1 MTSNSPFRI
10 DILDAS
16 GNKVG
21 DGPLKNIIQVDD
33 TRILDKLGMLTFVIP
48 ASDPKAQFIAA
59 GRSFDVFD
67 EVDGYLGRFL
77 FNKMNFLDQAGRSL
91 LIVQTWSI
99 LKELVYFISGF
110 AREYAASQVETII
123 DDLVTDVSGWTTSTG
138 TNLGT
143 ANVTY
148 QGQTIYQAVEELA
161 KRWGLHFRLGSGT
174 RVLEF
179 DAFGV
184 LNNNVRFTNLSGQ
197 STDFDGTK
205 TAVIKSIKKMIATDE
220 VYNRVIAVGAGNGA
234 AQLVLLDTEVG
245 DFFTVTS
252 RTRTN
257 GQDETFIEDV
267 ASQTQFGVREVVLIF
282 DQVRPIANTDTA
294 KTQAQTELLKNAE
307 RWLNRYKDAREQF
320 DNLLVYG
327 LETDVNVGEM
337 VNVRYKG
344 FDENNDL
351 YLDVDDDFWVM
362 QVTRQRRA
370 TGMRS
375 HNFKVVNIDRVELTD
390 QDIMAN
396 AVKAIQSEKL
406 WIRPTAFRFENTY
419 YDYVQAVVG
428 VAGKTAK
435 FTLSIDDT
443 VTDVTRVVLRFKSHL
458 LANVIST
465 SNLLGHP
472 SGSGGA
478 FVQNFWLVQED
489 ANAQFPRDISITI
502 NGVNYD
508 NNAKVDYLSGGTGPW
523 NPDPANVSVTVEIDV
538 TDVILTE
545 AGGIFQDFDIEFTCE
560 PTSVAQL
567 ITYSAGAASSTA
579 ASHGNIELTIKVQGV
594 SMAIYKD

>member
-1 MTSNSPFRI
+1 MTDSPFRI
-10 DILDAS
+10 DILDSA

-21 DGPLKNIIQVDD
+21 DGPLKNIMQVDD
-33 TRILDKLGMLTFVIP
+33 TRILDKIGMLTFVMP
-48 ASDPKAQFIAA
+48 ASDPKVQFITA
-59 GRSFDVFD
+59 GRSFDVYD

-77 FNKMNFLDQAGRSL
+77 FNKMSFVDRDGRAI

-99 LKELVYFISGF
+99 LKELVYNISGF

-123 DDLVTDVSGWTTSTG
+123 DDLVTDVTGWTTSTG
-138 TNLGT
+138 ASLGT

-179 DAFGV
+179 DAFGDV
-184 LNNNVRFTNLSGQ
+184 NTDVRLTNLGGQ
-197 STDFDGTK
+197 SIGFDGSK
-205 TAVIKSIKKMIATDE
+205 TAAIKSIKKMIATDE

-257 GQDETFIEDV
+257 GQVETYIEDV
-267 ASQTQFGVREVVLIF
+267 ASQATFGIREVVLVF
-282 DQVRPIANTDTA
+282 DQIRPIANTATA

-307 RWLNRYKDAREQF
+307 RWLNRYKDEREQY
-320 DNLLVYG
+320 DNLTVYG
-327 LETDVNVGEM
+327 LETDVNVGDK

-344 FDENNDL
+344 KDENGNL

-362 QVTRQRRA
+362 QVTRQRNA
-370 TGMRS
+370 TGQRS
-375 HNFKVVNIDRVELTD
+375 HTFKVVNVDRSELTD
-390 QDIMAN
+390 QDIMAS

-406 WIRPTAFRFENTY
+406 WIKPTAFRYENTY

-443 VTDVTRVVLRFKSHL
+443 VTEVTRVVLRFKSHL

-489 ANAQFPRDISITI
+489 ANAQFPRDISIEI

-508 NNAKVDYLSGGTGPW
+508 NDVDVDYLVGCTGPW
-523 NPDPANVSVTVEIDV
+523 NPDPANASVTVEIDV
-538 TDVILTE
+538 TDVILND
-545 AGGIFQDFDIEFTCE
+545 AGGIYQDFDIEFTCQ

-579 ASHGNIELTIKVQGV
+579 ASHGNMELTIKVQGV
-594 SMAIYKD
+594 SQAIYKS